1 MRIPT
6 SIYKT
11 LGLLVLPCFLFAGE
25 VVISDFG
32 GGLNTKDLSA
42 TLPDNASPDLL
53 NVNLDPG
60 GKSVKKRQGYG
71 LYKNLPINTSTTAVH
86 GGYHFQDTTGNNIQL
101 WANAEEI
108 ASIIAGATPTKVSS
122 ITAYATMQCTDSQG
136 SAYCFTTSRNTPV
149 KTDGTSGGTS
159 YQGSIPNGTMATF
172 TPIRLAVAGVS
183 GSINTIYFS
192 KANTFTDFTTGITD
206 PDPFTEVIASPGSR
220 LTHIRYAC
228 GKVLWWKDQS
238 FGWLAGDTQSDI
250 TIQIVQND
258 VGTLDN
264 SSAYYNNTV
273 WFRGQDNHIYQY
285 DCANLTR
292 LSRVIT
298 PTVEGASRR
307 ISNSWTQSSQTD
319 FGAGAVL
326 SSSPTVTLSTSTIAG
341 SVIPSSRIV
350 SDTSNNDFSLGSYT
364 SSIDTSTVS
373 GGITFKTFLNDDF
386 STFSNWTNESN
397 TYTDDTMTAIN
408 GIADCT
414 NGAGKECA
422 AVSTQTITSDLIV
435 QYTMSGA
442 NLNQGMMAITNV
454 SRQGY
459 TVDATLNSST
469 VRFWKTSDF
478 NALFGGASWTLIC
491 SSGVSTTSS
500 GDIFTLSRNASSN
513 LLSFY
518 KNGTTLCTATDSTYT
533 AFTQLRLFVARAG
546 ASAGGIDNVYD
557 TSRKA
562 AFTGRLFDTLYSTPT
577 YGTFTAGNTSTGTY
591 AYAFRCSSATLG
603 GYTTDTAISSGDTI
617 TGCAHKR
624 FIVYSATMTAPG
636 NSATVLPQI
645 SSANIVSVST
655 GSYRSAVNNA
665 PNVTQW
671 DNFTVDETLNDG
683 TLSYF
688 VRSSTGIFGVLD
700 VTPTWT
706 AQTKNATVAVSTGI
720 YFQARADF
728 GITVA
733 TQTPSLNGFTFEWFE
748 GSAADKAYIEYFDDH
763 VWVSVSSGTG
773 GTNNRIQ
780 RWDLINQAWLL
791 DDIAANGLIVDQ
803 ARLYIGDPVQG
814 RVFRFGD
821 VSTDNGSNFQAYWKS
836 KDFTGSDP
844 FVQNE
849 FTSYDWMLA
858 VSTGSLT
865 TTYQVNASTSA
876 SYSLN
881 LYDATARLIRRSN
894 NMPPGKIGTFYNVKV
909 GNTTDQPWEAF
920 GHRARYTPLNWKPQ

>member
-307 ISNSWTQSSQTD
+307 LSNSWSVGSASAFD
-319 FGAGAVL
+319 AG
-326 SSSPTVTLSTSTIAG
+326 SYSTSTYYSPYGVWISTTNGNTPDNSFELNTWAINAQGCFQRVGSFDRGVCSTVAPKDGSWIIDAAASAGEAFKVTLIDANSSAVYASTTVPPIASSCTWTQRTLFANITPKTLVKLKLTSEVTDGFEG
-341 SVIPSSRIV
+341 SVIS
-350 SDTSNNDFSLGSYT
+350 
-364 SSIDTSTVS
+364 
-373 GGITFKTFLNDDF
+373 
-386 STFSNWTNESN
+386 STFSFS
-397 TYTDDTMTAIN
+397 
-408 GIADCT
+408 G
-414 NGAGKECA
+414 
-422 AVSTQTITSDLIV
+422 STITFYTISDIV
-435 QYTMSGA
+435 GGTAHNFGIDFFQSG
-442 NLNQGMMAITNV
+442 QTTN
-454 SRQGY
+454 
-459 TVDATLNSST
+459 T
-469 VRFWKTSDF
+469 
-478 NALFGGASWTLIC
+478 
-491 SSGVSTTSS
+491 
-500 GDIFTLSRNASSN
+500 
-513 LLSFY
+513 
-518 KNGTTLCTATDSTYT
+518 
-533 AFTQLRLFVARAG
+533 AG
-546 ASAGGIDNVYD
+546 AYYSAVHNAPNITQWD
-557 TSRKA
+557 
-562 AFTGRLFDTLYSTPT
+562 
-577 YGTFTAGNTSTGTY
+577 TFTANDTTNGGSLTY
-591 AYAFRCSSATLG
+591 
-603 GYTTDTAISSGDTI
+603 YT
-617 TGCAHKR
+617 
-624 FIVYSATMTAPG
+624 
-636 NSATVLPQI
+636 
-645 SSANIVSVST
+645 
-655 GSYRSAVNNA
+655 
-665 PNVTQW
+665 
-671 DNFTVDETLNDG
+671 
-683 TLSYF
+683 
-688 VRSSTGIFGVLD
+688 RSSTGIFQSLSGNIA
-700 VTPTWT
+700 WT
-706 AQTKNATVAVSTGI
+706 AQTKNATVAVSTGV
-720 YFQARADF
+720 YFQARTDF
-728 GITVA
+728 AVTA
-733 TQTPSLNGFTFEWFE
+733 ASQAPTLNQFTFDWFE

-791 DDIAANGLIVDQ
+791 DDIPANGLIVDQ